1 MVVAGCVAQA
11 ENEEMFKREPFIDIV
26 IGPQSYNK
34 INDVISN
41 HLRTNKIEETDIDTI
56 EKFNHFDNIK
66 NTSNSVSSF
75 LTIQEGCDK
84 FCYFCVVHLQED
96 QSIQDLLV

>member
-56 EKFNHFDNIK
+56 ENLII
-66 NTSNSVSSF
+66 
-75 LTIQEGCDK
+75 LTILK
-84 FCYFCVVHLQED
+84 
-96 QSIQDLLV
+96 IQVTVYPHF